1 MPLPPTHRL
10 DHTPIVIFPSDG
22 AWDNARIEAD
32 QRAIAA
38 RVRRDERLAELR
50 GRASLD
56 DEQRAELAALEAGT
70 DEPCPWPS
78 LADHPVSRYH
88 SGESRYD
95 KRTIE
100 PWLKPNER
108 PAMIVL
114 RRLTWAEYRHFWHLR
129 TDIGNTPE
137 ADAYAVRHG
146 LQRVSDLDG
155 LPWATDRQPDAP
167 PLTDAQLEQLRDRI
181 GDSLVRL
188 LAGAVY
194 LVSRAPT
201 PLEGK
206 P

>member
-22 AWDNARIEAD
+22 AWDNAKIEAD
-32 QRAIAA
+32 QRAIEA
-38 RVRRDERLAELR
+38 RVRRDERVADLR
-50 GRASLD
+50 GRAALD
-56 DEQRAELAALEAGT
+56 EAQRAELAALEAGT
-70 DEPCPWPS
+70 GEPCPWPS
-78 LADHPVSRYH
+78 LADHPVARYH

-100 PWLKPNER
+100 PWLKPTER
-108 PAMIVL
+108 PAMITL
-114 RRLTWAEYRHFWHLR
+114 RRLTWAEFRAWGHLR
-129 TDIGNTPE
+129 HDLGNTAE
-137 ADAYAVRHG
+137 ADAYAIRHG
-146 LQRVSDLDG
+146 MLRASDLDG
-155 LPWATDRQPDAP
+155 LPWALERQHDAP

-181 GDSLVRL
+181 GDGLMRL